1 METAGVGDA
10 PTRRHHRA
18 SRIREICVTTT
29 TANEHRLNV
38 CVEGKTYN
46 VDFQQAFRVGYA
58 LARTGRY
65 EDAVRLF
72 EALAHSESP
81 NRAAKI
87 LLAFCKAGLKDF
99 RASSVLLSAAFSDD
113 ERAEADQLHAAFVF
127 LSVGMWADG
136 IKELAKLARRFPDL
150 AAVCLLLGDA
160 LLARGKRTKAI
171 MCWRLAAARDHDGGS
186 VATVARHLISSH
198 LKPRPRK

>member
-10 PTRRHHRA
+10 RHAVTIERPEY
-18 SRIREICVTTT
+18 REICVTTT

-65 EDAVRLF
+65 VDAVRLF

-99 RASSVLLSAAFSDD
+99 RAD
-113 ERAEADQLHAAFVF
+113 ERPAFRRVF
-127 LSVGMWADG
+127 
-136 IKELAKLARRFPDL
+136 
-150 AAVCLLLGDA
+150 
-160 LLARGKRTKAI
+160 
-171 MCWRLAAARDHDGGS
+171 
-186 VATVARHLISSH
+186 
-198 LKPRPRK
+198 